1 MPATRTTFFLILIAA
16 TGAFA
21 QSSTGDESSLLA
33 GPKTAAG
40 AAAPT
45 LVERG
50 MDGRL
55 VRPEARPEVAAL
67 ALITLTPEQR
77 EPVTEFLNTR
87 AAKVT
92 ELLKDHRDL
101 LLKIQAARQ
110 SDAREEL
117 MPLLRELR
125 SFAVPLVE
133 PPLME
138 QLAAKLPGEQAGQL
152 RSIVGEYMRAVMAEE
167 SAKAPDNADRRGAV
181 AAQYTPIP
189 PRIEVMLLVRELA
202 RTLGEVVKERKERTD
217 ALIKPLDL
225 TPEQDAK
232 VRAIIRNAGE
242 QANGS
247 PSAQARREMWEKI
260 MQELTPEQRVKARE
274 AHEAQK

>member
-1 MPATRTTFFLILIAA
+1 MPVTRAPFLLVLIAA

-21 QSSTGDESSLLA
+21 QSPTADERSLLA

-45 LVERG
+45 LIERG

-67 ALITLTPEQR
+67 ALITLTPEER
-77 EPVTEFLNTR
+77 EPVTQFLNAR

-133 PPLME
+133 PPLVE

-152 RSIVGEYMRAVMAEE
+152 RSIVSEYMHAVMAEE
-167 SAKAPDNADRRGAV
+167 AAKAPDNADRR
-181 AAQYTPIP
+181 AAAGVQNAPIP
-189 PRIEVMLLVRELA
+189 PRIEMILLVRELA

-247 PSAQARREMWEKI
+247 PSAEARREMWEKI

-274 AHEAQK
+274 ARGAQK